1 MIFRH
6 VKLNE
11 LDFELESET
20 TEKGRVYRVPGGN
33 LYPSITTVLS
43 SYNKQA
49 IYEWRQRVGEEEANR
64 ISKAASGR
72 GTKLH
77 NTVEKYLLNELT
89 DMKIQTMMPD
99 IKEMF
104 FDIRKPIDANIGNIY
119 GIEQPLYSH
128 KLRLAGRCDCIAEWN
143 GELAI
148 VDWKTASKTKDKDHI
163 QNYFMQATAYAEMFE
178 ELTGDPIETIVVAIA
193 VQSEP
198 AQLFVEQKSKYILPL
213 NQFIESYWQK

>member
-1 MIFRH
+1 MNFHH
-6 VKLNE
+6 VKLDD
-11 LDFELESET
+11 LDFELESTT
-20 TEKGRVYRVPGGN
+20 TEKGRVYKVPGGE

-43 SYNKQA
+43 AYNKKA
-49 IYEWRQRVGEEEANR
+49 IMEWRQRVGEETANE
-64 ISKAASGR
+64 ISRKAAGR

-77 NTVEKYLLNELT
+77 NTVEKYLLNEMN

-104 FDIRKPIDANIGNIY
+104 FDMRKIIDENIGDIY

-128 KLRLAGRCDCIAEWN
+128 KLKLAGRCDCIAEWN

-148 VDWKTASKTKDKDHI
+148 VDWKTASRTKDKDHI

-178 ELTGDPIETIVVAIA
+178 ERTGKAIDTIVVVIS
-193 VQSEP
+193 VQSESP
-198 AQLFVEQKSKYILPL
+198 QLFVEKKSKYLLPL
-213 NQFIESYWQK
+213 NEYNERYQR